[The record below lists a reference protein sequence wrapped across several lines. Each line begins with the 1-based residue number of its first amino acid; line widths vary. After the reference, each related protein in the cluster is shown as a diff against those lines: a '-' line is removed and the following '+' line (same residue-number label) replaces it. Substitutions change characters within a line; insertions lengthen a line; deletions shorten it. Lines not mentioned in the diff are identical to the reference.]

1 MRVLIVTQYYP
12 PEVGA
17 PQNRLSHLASY
28 LKKAGHS
35 VTVLTALPNYPTGKI
50 YDGYRRRLLVD
61 DQHDGIR
68 VVRTWLYTRRN
79 QGFVGRLGQY
89 LSFASL
95 AVLIGMWKLTR
106 QDVVFVESPP
116 LFSGLAGSLIAR
128 LKKGRFVLNIS
139 DLWCDSAVEMGM
151 VKNRPLIN
159 LVKGIEKKLYQRA
172 DAIIGQTQGIVTKI
186 HTQVPHKP
194 VILVTNGATV
204 ERFGEIGK
212 ELRARTRKEF
222 DFEDR
227 FVVGYAGLHGLM
239 QDLDV
244 VLETARL
251 LRGCEHILFAF
262 YGDGP
267 SKARLIEVAK
277 NTKME
282 NVRFFPPQPHARMP
296 ELLACFDAVVIAL
309 KQLPILRGALPSKL
323 FEAMAAGVPIVL
335 AGEGEARRL
344 LEEAR
349 CGIAVQPEDPLQLAQ
364 GIMELYENEPQR
376 ILLGQRGKTHI
387 FQHYD
392 RAQLHKKVE
401 TLLSQLTSLNKPFPA
416 EMHASK
422 S

>member
-35 VTVLTALPNYPTGKI
+35 VTVLTALPNYPTGEI
-50 YDGYRRRLLVD
+50 SDGYRGHILVD

-68 VVRTWLYTRRN
+68 VLRTWLYTRRN
-79 QGFVGRLGQY
+79 PGFIGRLGQY
-89 LSFASL
+89 LSFATL
-95 AVLIGMWKLTR
+95 ALLIGIWKLTR

-128 LKKGRFVLNIS
+128 LKQARLVLNIS

-151 VKNRPLIN
+151 LKNRQLIT
-159 LVKGIEKKLYQRA
+159 LVKGIEKKLYQQA
-172 DAIIGQTQGIVTKI
+172 DAIIGQTQGIVTRI
-186 HTQVPHKP
+186 QSEVPHKP

-212 ELRARTRKEF
+212 DLRARTRTEF
-222 DFEDR
+222 GLEDR

-244 VLETARL
+244 VMETARL

-267 SKARLIEVAK
+267 SKARLMELAK
-277 NTKME
+277 STQME

-323 FEAMAAGVPIVL
+323 FEAMAASVPIVL
-335 AGEGEARRL
+335 AGEGEARKL
-344 LEEAR
+344 VEEAR
-349 CGIAVQPEDPLQLAQ
+349 CGIAVQPEDPHQLAHA
-364 GIMELYENEPQR
+364 IMELYGNEAQR
-376 ILLGQRGKTHI
+376 IILGQRGRTHI

-392 RAQLHKKVE
+392 RGQLHKKVE
-401 TLLSQLTSLNKPFPA
+401 TLLSQDTLLNKPIST
-416 EMHASK
+416 EIHVS
-422 S
+422 SS